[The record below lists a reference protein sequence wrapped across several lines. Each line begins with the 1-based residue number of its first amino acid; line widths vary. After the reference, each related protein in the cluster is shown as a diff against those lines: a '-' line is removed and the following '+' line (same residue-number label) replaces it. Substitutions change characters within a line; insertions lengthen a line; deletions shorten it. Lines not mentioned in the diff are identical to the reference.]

1 MKYNFFEKNIIDIE
15 AFLSKR
21 NVKSLILS
29 ISGGSDSVFL
39 LHLLLQIR
47 KKYSFDI
54 ILYYVNYNMNSNSLK
69 AFNLIRNYSK
79 LNNIK
84 LLCDSIKLKLTNF
97 ESNARNFRYSQL
109 NKILY
114 ENSSDLVLTAH
125 HFDDQIETLLMKKED
140 GADWISFLGIR
151 NKYNYIYRPLLN
163 IHKSSIIDFLINN
176 KIKWIEDKSNKDLK
190 YRRNEVRRLLE
201 DNYYS
206 KSFINDALQLHEK
219 SKKMI
224 KSFDLKYNQK
234 LLKFVSKSFF
244 NSISIEFDCFKYI
257 SSIEEFKLF
266 ITKVLS
272 QKLNCYDIECSRLH
286 WINIKKTMINS
297 KQGAKINISKNL
309 EVLKDRSTIIIY
321 KNNKINNDFKVKL
334 GSNNVSWYNTTFSLS
349 FNSNSKSKINPESIV
364 MPSKLLNKGLY
375 ITHWKFGDKMVLKG
389 NSRKISDLFINRK
402 ISNYHKKYYPVIRDH
417 NDNILWIPKIARY
430 NHDCENL
437 DNNCLIDWRCN
448 D

>member
-1 MKYNFFEKNIIDIE
+1 MKYNFFKKKIIDIE
-15 AFLSKR
+15 SFLTKR

-29 ISGGSDSVFL
+29 ISGGADSVFL
-39 LHLLLQIR
+39 LHLLLKIR
-47 KKYSFDI
+47 KKYPFEI

-84 LLCDSIKLKLTNF
+84 LLCDSIKLKSINF
-97 ESNARNFRYSQL
+97 ESNARDFRYSKL
-109 NKILY
+109 NKILND
-114 ENSSDLVLTAH
+114 NSSDLVLTAH

-151 NKYNYIYRPLLN
+151 RKYNYLYRPLLN

-176 KIKWIEDKSNKDLK
+176 KIKWTEDKSNEDLK
-190 YRRNEVRRLLE
+190 YRRNQVRKLLK

-206 KSFINDALQLHEK
+206 KSIINDALQLHEK

-224 KSFDLKYNQK
+224 KSFDLKYNEK

-244 NSISIEFDCFKYI
+244 NSILIESDCFKYI

-266 ITKVLS
+266 ITRVLS
-272 QKLNCYDIECSRLH
+272 QKLNYHDIKCSRLH

-297 KQGAKINISKNL
+297 NQGAKISISGNL
-309 EVLKDRSTIIIY
+309 EVSKDRSTIIIY
-321 KNNKINNDFKVKL
+321 NNNKINNDFKVKL
-334 GSNNVSWYNTTFSLS
+334 ASNKVSWYNTTFSLS
-349 FNSNSKSKINPESIV
+349 FNSNSVSKVNPESIV

-375 ITHWKFGDKMVLKG
+375 VTHWKFGDKIVSRD
-389 NSRKISDLFINRK
+389 NSRKISDLFINSK
-402 ISNYHKKYYPVIRDH
+402 ISNYHKKYYPVIRDD
-417 NDNILWIPKIARY
+417 NDNILWIPKIAGY
-430 NHDCENL
+430 NYDCVNK
-437 DNNCLIDWRCN
+437 DSYCLINWSCN
-448 D
+448 E